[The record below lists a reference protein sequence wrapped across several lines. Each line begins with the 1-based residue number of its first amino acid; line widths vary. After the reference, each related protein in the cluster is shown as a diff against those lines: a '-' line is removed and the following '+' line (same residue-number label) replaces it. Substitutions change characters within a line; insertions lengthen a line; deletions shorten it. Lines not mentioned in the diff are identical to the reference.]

1 MILLDEQFQVDQQHW
16 DIVVIGAG
24 VAGSSFAIRSS
35 QAGKRVLLVEANS
48 FPREKVCGGCLNSRA
63 QNQLAELG
71 VLNELL
77 ENQAIT
83 LHRLRIQVNDKI
95 ATWNVPPMLSVRRS
109 TLDSALVRRA
119 VECGTHFIDSTHGT
133 VIPLAESQDKDC
145 RHVRLRNKQTGSDSV
160 VSAPLIVVAAGL
172 SRSPLPRDEP
182 WDDEVMSNSRVG
194 VHCLIPKAELN
205 AACWPIKLDN
215 GTLNMTLRHH
225 GYVGVCETDG
235 EWIDFAAAIEP
246 KAIRELGGIAN
257 VVASILYPNHPGLLE
272 LLNSQ
277 SWSATPL
284 LTRSSLTSARDR
296 LFLLGDSNGYVEPFT
311 GEGMSWAFEGANEL
325 FKLTH
330 SEELNNT
337 NEIERKWNLWNNAH
351 RQTRQRVC
359 KWVASQ
365 TRHTRR
371 AKFIVKTL
379 DWMPRFRNLIIQKA
393 MQ

>member
-1 MILLDEQFQVDQQHW
+1 MNLLDEQLQLDQQHW

-35 QAGKRVLLVEANS
+35 QSGRKVLLVEASS

-63 QNQLAELG
+63 QSQLSELG
-71 VLNELL
+71 VLDELL
-77 ENQAIT
+77 ESQA
-83 LHRLRIQVNDKI
+83 LPLNRLRIQVNERI

-119 VECGTHFIDSTHGT
+119 VECGTQFVDSTHAA
-133 VIPLAESQDKDC
+133 VMPFDAVLDKC
-145 RHVRLRNKQTGSDSV
+145 GRRVRLRSKQTGSDSIL
-160 VSAPLIVVAAGL
+160 SAPLIVVAAGL

-182 WDDEVMSNSRVG
+182 WDDQVMPDSRVG
-194 VHCLIPKAELN
+194 VHCLIPKADLTG
-205 AACWPIKLDN
+205 ACWPIELGN
-215 GTLNMTLRHH
+215 STLNMTLRHH

-257 VVASILYPNHPGLLE
+257 VVASILYPNHAGLLE
-272 LLNSQ
+272 LLTSQ

-311 GEGMSWAFEGANEL
+311 GEGMSWAFEGAKEL

-337 NEIERKWNLWNNAH
+337 NEIERKWNLWNNTH